1 MNQCNQCKSGTC
13 LVTEIAACV
22 ATWLKGGVCGTPTGD
37 APPAPEA
44 LQDMGQAGSPAFLQ
58 MSFGG
63 QNFLRNTSAS
73 ADGVVGMPGWA
84 VVNPTLPSGPDNNK
98 VLRNFAFANPKA
110 LTALVQI
117 ENGQFASA
125 EWNWEKAD
133 SRCRRY
139 FVFCCVVLCLV
150 WFGVGV

>member
-1 MNQCNQCKSGTC
+1 
-13 LVTEIAACV
+13 
-22 ATWLKGGVCGTPTGD
+22 
-37 APPAPEA
+37 
-44 LQDMGQAGSPAFLQ
+44 MGQVGSPAFLQ

-84 VVNPTLPSGPDNNK
+84 VVNPALPSGPDNNK
-98 VLRNFAFANPKA
+98 VLRNFAFSNPKA

-139 FVFCCVVLCLV
+139 FWFCFIVFGLV
-150 WFGVGV
+150 WRRGLGF